1 MLSDLH
7 QRKMPLLMQIALTII
22 LITKSV
28 TIDRFPEL
36 FYFFLG
42 GLISTFFA
50 FILLFIN
57 VKASIHMI
65 ALSALTFFVTGLS
78 MHNQMN
84 NVFLIALLFF
94 VIGLVAS
101 SRLQMKA
108 HTNEELII
116 GIAVGVLPQIVLW
129 LFWL

>member
-42 GLISTFFA
+42 GLISTFFC
-50 FILLFIN
+50 FILLFIK

-65 ALSALTFFVTGLS
+65 ALCALTFFVVGMS
-78 MHNQMN
+78 MQNETN
-84 NVFLIALLFF
+84 SIYTIALLIFA
-94 VIGLVAS
+94 IGLVAS

-108 HTNEELII
+108 HTYEELII
-116 GIAVGVLPQIVLW
+116 GIAVGSLPQIVLW
-129 LFWL
+129 VSWL